1 MQFPGVVGYFPED
14 GVSSAM
20 IFENSVEIDAS
31 KEKTWAFLW
40 DVDRFIECVPGC
52 EEAETVEQGKRYK
65 AKMIAKV
72 GPFKVTFPINI
83 DVLESE
89 ELSHIKARAS
99 GSDNK
104 IGSHMK
110 VDLDV
115 SLSEKGEQTVLS
127 FVASVDILGKLATLG
142 HSIIKRKAE
151 QDMAKFAQAVKKELE
166 GA

>member
-1 MQFPGVVGYFPED
+1 
-14 GVSSAM
+14 M
-20 IFENSVEIDAS
+20 IFENAVEIAVPI
-31 KEKTWAFLW
+31 ERAWEFLW
-40 DVDRFIECVPGC
+40 DVDRFIVCVPGC
-52 EEAETVEQGKRYK
+52 EEAQTVEQGKHYS
-65 AKMIAKV
+65 ATMVAKV
-72 GPFKVTFPINI
+72 GPFKVTFPIKI
-83 DVLESE
+83 EILESE
-89 ELSHIKARAS
+89 ELARIKARAS

-115 SLSEKGEQTVLS
+115 SLEGKGDATVLS

-151 QDMAKFAQAVKKELE
+151 QDMAKFAQAVKQQLE

>member
-1 MQFPGVVGYFPED
+1 
-14 GVSSAM
+14 M
-20 IFENSVEIDAS
+20 IFENSVEIAVPR
-31 KEKTWAFLW
+31 EKAWEFLW
-40 DVDRFIECVPGC
+40 DVDRFIVCVPGC
-52 EEAETVEQGKRYK
+52 DEAQTVEKGKHYSAR
-65 AKMIAKV
+65 MVAKV
-72 GPFKVTFPINI
+72 GPFKVTFPIKI
-83 DVLESE
+83 EVLESE
-89 ELSHIKARAS
+89 ELSHIKARAA

-115 SLSEKGEQTVLS
+115 SLADKGNATVLS

-151 QDMAKFAQAVKKELE
+151 QDMAKFAQAVKEQME

>member
-1 MQFPGVVGYFPED
+1 MPAQRGWESNGWDIRYWTCGRSPE
-14 GVSSAM
+14 
-20 IFENSVEIDAS
+20 
-31 KEKTWAFLW
+31 
-40 DVDRFIECVPGC
+40 
-52 EEAETVEQGKRYK
+52 
-65 AKMIAKV
+65 
-72 GPFKVTFPINI
+72 
-83 DVLESE
+83 VLESE
-89 ELSHIKARAS
+89 EQSLIKVRAT

-115 SLSEKGEQTVLS
+115 SLEEKGAGCVLS

-151 QDMAKFAQAVKKELE
+151 QDMAKFAQAVKEQLE